1 MKHAG
6 AKALA
11 FAEKPPAKPRAALLF
26 GADTGLVA
34 AAADQ
39 LSEAWLPKGSDP
51 LNLVKLTEDDLKLDA
66 TLLIDELLARS
77 LMGGERLVRV
87 RIERETSAK
96 PIIEALGEI
105 EAGTLVPEAAFIVEA
120 GNLGPASK
128 LRAAFEGA
136 SKAAALDL
144 SADDEAAITRVLQQ
158 RLALAGV
165 AIEPEALA
173 AFVTELPGERRLA
186 TSECEK
192 LELYAID
199 LGRPVNMA
207 DIALLSPAEQPRGAD
222 DAADAA
228 IVGDMSAAATCINRF
243 LDAGGSP
250 ISAMRTMHFR
260 LLRLAQATAQGA
272 SHGGRLRPP
281 ISQKDWPPFQR
292 AMKDWPA
299 ERLTRTFAL
308 LYESEKAC
316 KQAQAPAEAII
327 RRLVE
332 RIASRNV

>member
-144 SADDEAAITRVLQQ
+144 SADDEALS
-158 RLALAGV
+158 
-165 AIEPEALA
+165 PECYSKGWLWRAS
-173 AFVTELPGERRLA
+173 PSSRRLW
-186 TSECEK
+186 
-192 LELYAID
+192 
-199 LGRPVNMA
+199 P
-207 DIALLSPAEQPRGAD
+207 LSSPSCPASAGLPHRSARSLSS
-222 DAADAA
+222 
-228 IVGDMSAAATCINRF
+228 MPSTSAAR
-243 LDAGGSP
+243 
-250 ISAMRTMHFR
+250 
-260 LLRLAQATAQGA
+260 
-272 SHGGRLRPP
+272 
-281 ISQKDWPPFQR
+281 
-292 AMKDWPA
+292 
-299 ERLTRTFAL
+299 
-308 LYESEKAC
+308 
-316 KQAQAPAEAII
+316 
-327 RRLVE
+327 
-332 RIASRNV
+332 